1 VTWRAN
7 RAISA
12 TWTEHDVEAV
22 AEATMTGRLVDPE
35 VMTRLGP
42 TPPDDYLRAVATRVR
57 ELVELETWLA
67 DVPARLVGVLAV
79 IGMSD
84 LNLDELTVQLR
95 SLSDE
100 DRITCNWVGLLDNDH
115 ATELGRRVCHVA
127 ALMSVREE

>member
-12 TWTEHDVEAV
+12 AWTEHDVEAV

-57 ELVELETWLA
+57 ELVELEMWL
-67 DVPARLVGVLAV
+67 
-79 IGMSD
+79 D

-95 SLSDE
+95 ALSDE